1 MLEVYTRFLLKQ
13 KTNVKNK
20 NKHTQKTTEQ
30 AQIPVLI
37 LRIFLIFWRMVQKL
51 EINKNILLCK
61 KTLVIEGQL

>member
-20 NKHTQKTTEQ
+20 NTHTHKSTEQ

-61 KTLVIEGQL
+61 KTLVFEGQL